1 MSGNKRNRDCLSTTL
16 TEFKSQDVTLQL
28 NSSDEN
34 QSTGEK
40 RRPQAQGRRAFTLI
54 ELLVVIAIIA
64 ILAAILLP
72 TLAAAQKKARRV
84 QCLNNLH
91 QLGAA
96 IQVYAGDNADH
107 FPFPNWGATVKAG
120 WLYSITSTTKFGVT
134 TTTIPV
140 PNGINSVPYQTGQL
154 WPYVNQ
160 VGTYWCPEDRTN
172 DPASHWASRGE
183 KLSTYIMN
191 GAACDFNNA
200 NSDGGKVFKLS
211 DIRYLGVIM
220 WEPNAAYAGAYTDAS
235 GQGNP
240 SDGGPGTLH
249 FPGSDLL
256 FLDAHVEFMKWLQ
269 ASNAMTQPGPGN
281 IFWWDPSR
289 PHTGGYPDDGGN

>member
-1 MSGNKRNRDCLSTTL
+1 MSGNKRNRDCLSTIL
-16 TEFKSQDVTLQL
+16 TESKSRDVMWQS
-28 NSSDEN
+28 NPPKEN
-34 QSTGEK
+34 HSTAPEARG
-40 RRPQAQGRRAFTLI
+40 ARAFTLI

-72 TLAAAQKKARRV
+72 VLAKAQEKARRA

-96 IQVYAGDNADH
+96 IQLYAGDNGDH
-107 FPFPNWGATVKAG
+107 FPYPNWGATVKSG
-120 WLYSITSTTKFGVT
+120 WLYTIGSTTKFGVT

-140 PNGINSVPYQTGQL
+140 PNGSNSVPYESGQL
-154 WPYVNQ
+154 WPYVQ
-160 VGTYWCPEDRTN
+160 QAGTYWCPDDRTN
-172 DPASHWASRGE
+172 DPASHWTTRGD

-191 GAACDFNNA
+191 GAASDFNTG

-220 WEPNAAYAGAYTDAS
+220 WEPNAAYGGAYTDAS

-256 FLDAHVEFMKWLQ
+256 YLDAHVEFMKWLA

-281 IFWWDPSR
+281 IFWWDPNR
-289 PHTGGYPDDGGN
+289 PKTGGWPDDGGN